1 MTLCSIIT
9 PFSPAE
15 WLFVV
20 ISLRSVGRRSNW
32 MQEMASNAA
41 NLVVDEMFPDGS
53 SSFMDVDDVSNL
65 TYKKTLSPR
74 VTEIALCATE
84 LF

>member
-1 MTLCSIIT
+1 
-9 PFSPAE
+9 
-15 WLFVV
+15 
-20 ISLRSVGRRSNW
+20 